1 MCVILVNI
9 KAIKKSLS
17 VTDWSFRHLYLS
29 RKELLRP
36 STKMEHIRRDSR
48 HSWPEWESD
57 SSDWCL
63 KETPKR
69 KKKRTDGNE
78 EEEKEKKA
86 LSRFRICAQEDE
98 KSWDKFVKNWE
109 LHWRKL
115 HFSHFSPIIYSI
127 FVHRWRGYDFHLVGH
142 GRPFNN
148 VRFQLIATCLYP
160 RSEDKI

>member
-1 MCVILVNI
+1 MIITWLQWCNIFIVRNTCKYQSHQEVFVCDWLILQT
-9 KAIKKSLS
+9 SLLKQKR
-17 VTDWSFRHLYLS
+17 VV
-29 RKELLRP
+29 
-36 STKMEHIRRDSR
+36 TKMEHIRRDSR

-69 KKKRTDGNE
+69 KKGPKRKKKRTDGNE
-78 EEEKEKKA
+78 EEEKEK
-86 LSRFRICAQEDE
+86 SSSEISNCAEEDE

-127 FVHRWRGYDFHLVGH
+127 FVRRWRGQE
-142 GRPFNN
+142 N
-148 VRFQLIATCLYP
+148 
-160 RSEDKI
+160 S